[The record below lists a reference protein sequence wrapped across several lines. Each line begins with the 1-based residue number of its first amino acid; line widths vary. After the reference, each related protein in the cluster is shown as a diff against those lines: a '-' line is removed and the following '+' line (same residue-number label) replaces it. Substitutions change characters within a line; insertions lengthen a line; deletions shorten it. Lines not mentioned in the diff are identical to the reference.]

1 MMEKILTD
9 SRLREIFK
17 ARKHTLSKFIMEESD
32 S

>member
-9 SRLREIFK
+9 SRLKEIFRPK
-17 ARKHTLSKFIMEESD
+17 KHALSKFIMEESD

>member
-9 SRLREIFK
+9 SRLREIFRAGK
-17 ARKHTLSKFIMEESD
+17 PTLSKFIMEESN